1 MYTKFFTSEQQ
12 SEQTI
17 LQDDLQH
24 ILVMRPD
31 DIGDVIMLSPALRTL
46 REALPNAEITLITSP
61 SGSQAASLLPWIN
74 DVMLYPDLWKDI
86 TESSLLNLRKDM
98 SFIEQ
103 LREQQFSTA
112 MVFTNTS
119 QSPWPAAYAC
129 YLAGVPYRVGFSADF
144 RGSAL
149 SHFLPP
155 PADDLHQIDRNL
167 HLLEAIG
174 IFEASNHLEL
184 HIPHD
189 MENRA
194 NELLIENGIK
204 QGTPYIVLA
213 PEAGVPTRQYTP
225 HHFAAAARILAAQ
238 TGLHIVIVGSYEDAE
253 AIQPVLQVANE
264 NLYGNVHS
272 VVGKTTIP
280 ELAVIIRQASLTIT
294 NRSAI
299 MHIADVFQRPLLV
312 LYPQTDDTSSWM
324 PRHASA
330 RVLCR
335 PASCSLCSESDCRYG
350 MKCLDIRP
358 EEVAIAAL
366 EILGEQAYSPA
377 TYHVLQEYRSEMF
390 ET

>member
-1 MYTKFFTSEQQ
+1 MYTKFFTPEQQ
-12 SEQTI
+12 SEQAI

-31 DIGDVIMLSPALRTL
+31 GIGEVIMLSPALRTL
-46 REALPNAEITLITSP
+46 KEALPNAEITLITSP
-61 SGSQAASLLPWIN
+61 TGSQAAPLLPWIN
-74 DVMLYPDLWKDI
+74 DVMVYPDLWKDI
-86 TESSLLNLRKDM
+86 TEASLLNLRKDM
-98 SFIEQ
+98 AFIEQ

-129 YLAGVPYRVGFSADF
+129 YLAGVPYRVGFSGDL
-144 RGSAL
+144 RSSAL

-174 IFEASNHLEL
+174 IYEASNHLEL
-184 HIPHD
+184 HIPQD

-194 NELLIENGIK
+194 KELLIENGVK

-213 PEAGVPTRQYTP
+213 PGASVPAYQYAP

-238 TGLHIVIVGSYEDAE
+238 TDLHIVIVGSYEDVE
-253 AIQPVLQVANE
+253 AIQPLLQVANE

-272 VVGKTTIP
+272 LVGKTTIP

-294 NRSAI
+294 NRSAA

-312 LYPQTDDTSSWM
+312 LCPETDDTSSWM

-335 PASCSLCSESDCRYG
+335 PASCSLCSESDCRYW

-358 EEVAIAAL
+358 EEVAIAAM
-366 EILGEQAYSPA
+366 EMLGEQAYSPA
-377 TYHVLQEYRSEMF
+377 TYHVLQEYGSEMS